1 MVIILR
7 FLSGWAV
14 EQCKMDEKIPALQ
27 SRFGLFQYSNFQYSR
42 SPTFHFLFP
51 SIALTALAISRL
63 RSPTASLRAA
73 TEPAVDFSWA
83 LRITRDSLTTATFL
97 SAPSRTDQRANNW
110 PLCSLLASKR
120 STSISTWYRGRL
132 AGDHG

>member
-1 MVIILR
+1 ILR

-27 SRFGLFQYSNFQYSR
+27 SRFGLFQYSR
-42 SPTFHFLFP
+42 SPTSHFLFL

-73 TEPAVDFSWA
+73 TDPAVDFSWA
-83 LRITRDSLTTATFL
+83 LRIKRASLTTATVL
-97 SAPSRTDQRANNW
+97 AQPPRTVQRASNCT
-110 PLCSLLASKR
+110 LC
-120 STSISTWYRGRL
+120 W
-132 AGDHG
+132 